1 MSRISSM
8 KHPLIQQARSADTQ
22 FGDLILLQ
30 DWAAC
35 TWALN
40 AGMALSTVFVCEGD
54 SQKDIAHTLQKK
66 QISFHWTTPGMMQKI
81 KQTKYASPIVALCDP
96 STLIKDA
103 TGNLV
108 LILDQLQDPGN
119 IGTIIRSARAFGVDH
134 IGLVGPNAVFHK
146 KAISASR
153 GHVFTGSY
161 QHFDTVSEA
170 SDYYHNNGYRIIR
183 TAMDADIPLHDAA
196 EKIDSPIALVV
207 GNESDGCDSA
217 WSACADHSISIPMDD
232 RVESLNVGV
241 AASLCCYVLR
251 K

>member
-8 KHPLIQQARSADTQ
+8 KHPLVQKARSAGTQ
-22 FGDLILLQ
+22 FGDSILLQ

-35 TWALN
+35 LWALD
-40 AGMALSTVFVCEGD
+40 AGMTLSTVFVCEGD
-54 SQKDIAHTLQKK
+54 AQKDITQSLQKQ
-66 QISFHWTTPGMMQKI
+66 QIPFHWTTPGMMQKI

-96 STLIKDA
+96 STLIKNT
-103 TGNLV
+103 TGKLV

-134 IGLVGPNAVFHK
+134 IGLVGPCALFHK

-161 QHFDTVSEA
+161 QCFDTVSEA
-170 SDYYHNNGYRIIR
+170 SDYYHTNVYSIVR
-183 TAMDADIPLHDAA
+183 TAMDANMSLTEAA
-196 EKIDSPIALVV
+196 EAINSSIALVV

-217 WSACADHSISIPMDD
+217 WSDCANHSISIPMDD

-241 AASLCCYVLR
+241 AASLCCYALSR
-251 K
+251 